1 MKKTFILL
9 AMAAVIAS
17 CGGSENKPAG
27 NNEAGGTAGTGT
39 GTGTAA
45 GTGTATQDVSTH
57 PDYKKGL
64 ALIGQSD
71 CLGCHK
77 VTDRIVGP
85 SYTEVAERYAG
96 KPGIEDSLASKII
109 RGGAGNWGEV
119 AMTPHPNLSKED
131 AVSMVKY
138 ILLLKQQ

>member
-1 MKKTFILL
+1 MKKTLIALTLL
-9 AMAAVIAS
+9 VVMAS
-17 CGGSENKPAG
+17 CGNNENKGAD
-27 NNEAGGTAGTGT
+27 T
-39 GTGTAA
+39 TAA
-45 GTGTATQDVSTH
+45 GGDAASGTGAAAQTVEDVSTH

-77 VTDRIVGP
+77 VSEKMTGP
-85 SYTEVAERYAG
+85 AYQEVAERYAG

-109 RGGAGNWGEV
+109 NGGSGNWGDQM
-119 AMTPHPNLSKED
+119 MTPHPNLSKED

-138 ILLLKQQ
+138 ILLLKDQK

>member
-1 MKKTFILL
+1 VLIQPPPA
-9 AMAAVIAS
+9 AMQAS
-17 CGGSENKPAG
+17 
-27 NNEAGGTAGTGT
+27 GTGAAAQ
-39 GTGTAA
+39 TAE
-45 GTGTATQDVSTH
+45 DVSTH

-77 VTDRIVGP
+77 VSEKMTGP
-85 SYTEVAERYAG
+85 AYQEVAERYAG

-109 RGGAGNWGEV
+109 NGGSGNWGDQM
-119 AMTPHPNLSKED
+119 MTPHPNLSKED

-138 ILLLKQQ
+138 ILLLKDQK